1 MPSQLRRTLLST
13 ERAKAF
19 RKRTIFRAEPKGP
32 CPGVDFSSSG
42 RHSPSPLRSGGRC
55 SPGFVE
61 RFSAFNGLKHFVSAP
76 FSEPSPRAPAPG
88 STSAAA
94 ALDGRNFTASAFSSE
109 RSPRAPD
116 TESTV
121 SGHAAGAKPPSP
133 PRIEGRCFPSSVV
146 RFDFTSGPRRS
157 RTPRE
162 GKGFSPGVTRK
173 ILRLP
178 LKNAASGSYLESTYR
193 EGHDMLMSSSPFSLT
208 KFVVR

>member
-19 RKRTIFRAEPKGP
+19 RKRTIFRAKPKGP
-32 CPGVDFSSSG
+32 GPGVDFSSSG
-42 RHSPSPLRSGGRC
+42 RHTPTPLRNEGD
-55 SPGFVE
+55 
-61 RFSAFNGLKHFVSAP
+61 AP
-76 FSEPSPRAPAPG
+76 P
-88 STSAAA
+88 TSSNVALLQA
-94 ALDGRNFTASAFSSE
+94 ALNGRNVTASAFSSE

-133 PRIEGRCFPSSVV
+133 PRIEGRCSPSSVV